1 MRKARIY
8 IALACCFLAVAIFA
22 WAQANRKPGL
32 WEMTSTMTWQQSP
45 MPPGMTMPA
54 GANSPFGG
62 GPHTTQVCLTQA
74 MIDKYG
80 APMPSSQRGQ
90 CQISNVSLKPTSMS
104 ADWICTGMMAGKGT
118 LESSWSDPDHAIGKV
133 HFVGTMQMGP
143 NSRPIEYTMESSSVY
158 KGADCGS
165 VPPMTMPAGK

>member
-1 MRKARIY
+1 MRKTRIY
-8 IALACCFLAVAIFA
+8 IALCCCFLAMAIFA
-22 WAQANRKPGL
+22 WAQSNRKPGL
-32 WEMTSTMTWQQSP
+32 WEMTSNMTWQQSP

-62 GPHTTQVCLTQA
+62 GPRTTQVCLTQA

-80 APMPSSQRGQ
+80 APMPQSRNGQ

-104 ADWICTGMMAGKGT
+104 ADWICTGMMAGKAT
-118 LESSWSDPDHAIGKV
+118 LESSWTDPDHATGKV

-158 KGADCGS
+158 KGPDCGS
-165 VPPMTMPAGK
+165 VQPMTMPGEK

>member
-1 MRKARIY
+1 MRKTRIY
-8 IALACCFLAVAIFA
+8 IALGCCFLAMAIFA

-45 MPPGMTMPA
+45 MPPGMTMPP

-62 GPHTTQVCLTQA
+62 GPRTTQVCLTQA

-80 APMPSSQRGQ
+80 APMPSSRNGQ

-104 ADWICTGMMAGKGT
+104 ADWICTGMMTGKGS

-158 KGADCGS
+158 KGPDCGS
-165 VPPMTMPAGK
+165 VQPMTMPAEK